1 MARLIKWLAV
11 HRRSVGQCELGGRSL
26 VVLVGLGSD
35 AVRMAER
42 RPAGA
47 SAERQANFVAGREE
61 HRERQ
66 RDERERAAALRAAG
80 CEDEEAYHA
89 PDWDDAHGA
98 WLVPVVELL
107 GVSTPDVLS
116 GRAHRRGRAEAEAER
131 RADEDAAAAALAA
144 VLAELA
150 DDVLDEDEVVRGE
163 EGQDDG
169 GVEEEAAEEAEDR
182 AAVAEEA
189 DAAARALQAV
199 LAEMGAATDTEA
211 GPGADAVEVALEEP
225 IELEPDAA
233 LAAARR
239 ESVMLCYERTRR
251 YVGGR
256 RREGRRHD
264 ADGSQRVD
272 SGVAGAA
279 RAARRRATVGP
290 TSGEGRGWVVGAGV
304 CHV

>member
-131 RADEDAAAAALAA
+131 RADEDAAAAAL
-144 VLAELA
+144 
-150 DDVLDEDEVVRGE
+150 
-163 EGQDDG
+163 
-169 GVEEEAAEEAEDR
+169 
-182 AAVAEEA
+182 
-189 DAAARALQAV
+189 
-199 LAEMGAATDTEA
+199 
-211 GPGADAVEVALEEP
+211 
-225 IELEPDAA
+225 
-233 LAAARR
+233 
-239 ESVMLCYERTRR
+239 LCYDV
-251 YVGGR
+251 Y
-256 RREGRRHD
+256 
-264 ADGSQRVD
+264 
-272 SGVAGAA
+272 
-279 RAARRRATVGP
+279 
-290 TSGEGRGWVVGAGV
+290 
-304 CHV
+304 

>member
-239 ESVMLCYERTRR
+239 ESM
-251 YVGGR
+251 
-256 RREGRRHD
+256 
-264 ADGSQRVD
+264 
-272 SGVAGAA
+272 AA
-279 RAARRRATVGP
+279 RAMPVWNDAFDQPRASRAHAVML
-290 TSGEGRGWVVGAGV
+290 
-304 CHV
+304 